1 MKNPRNSVMA
11 NTQLQ
16 LLDEFMPKGKLRASI
31 NLGNPILANRDQNGE
46 PCGVSVD
53 LACAFAAKLG
63 APLELVMFDAAGKAA
78 DALKHEEVDIGF
90 LAIDPLR
97 AQSIAFTPPYV
108 VIEGAYLVKADSPVQ
123 SNEEVDNPGTRVV
136 VGKGSAYDLFLTRSL
151 QAAQILRSPTS
162 PTVVDT
168 FITER
173 ADVAAGVKQ
182 QLQQD
187 AQRLTGLRL
196 LPGRFMVI
204 NQAMGMP
211 VKRSESALAFLSDFI
226 EEMKSNGFVEE
237 ALRRHGI
244 EGAAVAPP
252 GYPAD

>member
-1 MKNPRNSVMA
+1 MA
-11 NTQLQ
+11 NLQAQLQ
-16 LLDEFMPKGKLRASI
+16 AEFFPKGKLRASI
-31 NLGNPILANRDQNGE
+31 NLGNPILANRDQSGE
-46 PCGVSVD
+46 PGGVSVD
-53 LACAFAAKLG
+53 LARAFATKIG
-63 APLELVMFDAAGKAA
+63 APLELVIFDAAGKAA

-97 AQSIAFTPPYV
+97 AESIAFTPPYV
-108 VIEGAYLVKADSPVQ
+108 VIEGSYLVEADSPIQ
-123 SNEEVDNPGTRVV
+123 SNEEVDQPGIRVV

-151 QAAQILRSPTS
+151 KSAQILRSPTS

-168 FITER
+168 FLAEK
-173 ADVAAGVKQ
+173 AEVAAGVKQ

-187 AQRLTGLRL
+187 AQRLSGLRL

-204 NQAMGMP
+204 NQAMGLP
-211 VKRSESALAFLSDFI
+211 VKRSKSALAYLSDFI
-226 EEMKSNGFVEE
+226 EEMKANGFVEE

-252 GYPAD
+252 GFPGV